1 MARRE
6 KIRTVTRDE
15 IKALARRQ
23 MAESGTSS
31 LSLAG
36 IARAMEL
43 TPPALY
49 RYYASRDELITALIV
64 DAYDEMAR
72 AIEAGVAA
80 VPAERH
86 GSRLLAGLR
95 GYRAWALAN
104 PGDFQLIFGNP
115 IPGYVAPAEVT
126 MPAARRG
133 LAVLLGALQAA
144 HTAGELRELPP
155 DAQPAMALPA
165 IPGQLSAVAPAVLAY
180 GISGW
185 ARVHGLVMLELF
197 NHIQPIVAD
206 TAALFEREAR
216 SLVRETGLDP
226 DM

>member
-6 KIRTVTRDE
+6 KLHTVTREE

-23 MAESGTSS
+23 MAEGGTAS

-64 DAYDEMAR
+64 DAY
-72 AIEAGVAA
+72 EALAQAVGAGAAA
-80 VPAERH
+80 VPAGRH
-86 GSRLLAGLR
+86 GARLLAGLR
-95 GYRAWALAN
+95 AYRAWALAS

-115 IPGYVAPAEVT
+115 IPGYIAPAEVT
-126 MPAARRG
+126 TPAARKA
-133 LAVLLGALQAA
+133 LALLLGALQAA
-144 HTAGELRELPP
+144 HAAGELREPPP
-155 DAQPAMALPA
+155 DGAPAMALPA
-165 IPGQLSAVAPAVLAY
+165 IPGQLSDVAPAVLAY
-180 GISGW
+180 GVSGW

-216 SLVRETGLDP
+216 ALVREAGLDP
-226 DM
+226 DG